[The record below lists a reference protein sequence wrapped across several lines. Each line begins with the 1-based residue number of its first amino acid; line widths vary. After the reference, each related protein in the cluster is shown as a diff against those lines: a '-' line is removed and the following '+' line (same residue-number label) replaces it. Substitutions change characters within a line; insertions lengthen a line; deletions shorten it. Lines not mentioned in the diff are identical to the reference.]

1 MFWAINIK
9 PSKAEGLPSD
19 REGASAIIR
28 KCSECEGNK
37 EEEEEEGEEM
47 AFSSTGLGIER

>member
-9 PSKAEGLPSD
+9 PSKAALPSG
-19 REGASAIIR
+19 REGASAVIR
-28 KCSECEGNK
+28 KCSECEGNE

-47 AFSSTGLGIER
+47 ALSSTGLGIER